1 MIMDNLL
8 VFGAWR
14 ELRHMDYSPQ
24 QHLDTFK
31 NMLLL
36 DAPALVASDCSNGF
50 TQDAR
55 LFHD

>member
-1 MIMDNLL
+1 MDNLL